1 MFIRGILTL
10 ITLIILICGLASCG
24 GEDTPVEKEASMYCG
39 LFDQQVVREVTGFD
53 KDVTVTGN
61 QSDPSDLECTLSDPS
76 TDEWFVLSIAVAAD
90 ASLKPKFTQMLDD
103 EALKSKNKDVT
114 PKALIE
120 LGHGYVRERSI
131 DDGEGGSNPQYDVA
145 VLTDTHVL
153 RLGYRPTDAKNAE
166 AAEGAVKLAKNL
178 DANLKSFE
186 SGDLSTSSADL
197 PEKPLP
203 GSDAVAV
210 ADMSKLS
217 SRLG

>member
-1 MFIRGILTL
+1 
-10 ITLIILICGLASCG
+10 
-24 GEDTPVEKEASMYCG
+24 MYCG